1 MSFSA
6 AGVNVA
12 SRGDELLYAA
22 LRKCRQAHDS
32 ASAQVVPGLNVFDF
46 TGWPPMSENLSTNS
60 NEREERPVRSSMA
73 RRTRVWL
80 GTVLS
85 VVLLGLSSTA
95 LLAPAAQ
102 AAPQREKCWSHTY
115 QGKVSVDKSFRRDG
129 KLAYSATWHWCAVNG
144 KVTKFVVDNTTPMP
158 GTTKAYV
165 DIRPVNRNGFGRSTY
180 PIFINTTL
188 GNKSDYHR
196 FNLSGYGGILWP

>member
-1 MSFSA
+1 MS
-6 AGVNVA
+6 
-12 SRGDELLYAA
+12 
-22 LRKCRQAHDS
+22 H
-32 ASAQVVPGLNVFDF
+32 
-46 TGWPPMSENLSTNS
+46 NLSPNS
-60 NEREERPVRSSMA
+60 NEPEKGPGRGSMA
-73 RRTRVWL
+73 RRFRVWS
-80 GTVLS
+80 GTFLS
-85 VVLLGLSSTA
+85 VALLGLSAAA

-115 QGKVSVDKSFRRDG
+115 NGKVSVEKSFRRDG

-196 FNLSGYGGILWP
+196 FNLSGRGGILWP